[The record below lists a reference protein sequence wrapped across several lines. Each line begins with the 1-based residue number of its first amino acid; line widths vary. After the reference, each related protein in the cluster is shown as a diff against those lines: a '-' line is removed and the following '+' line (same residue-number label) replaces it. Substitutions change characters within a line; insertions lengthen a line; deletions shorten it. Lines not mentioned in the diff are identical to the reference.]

1 MGVYSIKDLEQL
13 SGIKA
18 HTIRIWEQRY
28 QLIEPK
34 RTDTNIRY
42 YDDQQLKFL
51 LNVALLIKNGHKIS
65 HISKLS
71 EDKFNSEV
79 ERVYE
84 QTLLHDSDIHLDL
97 DANDLVVAMIDMDAD
112 KFGRIYENSVRHNGF
127 EKTITQ
133 VIYPF
138 LEKVGI
144 LWSLDQINPAHEHF
158 ISSLIRQK
166 VIAAIDRLPMPKD
179 GKKVIL
185 FLPAGEHHEIGLLM
199 AHYVTK
205 KRGHRTYYLGQN
217 LPDKDVDA
225 AVLTIEPDFVLTF
238 LVEPSIVN
246 NAKSTIENLK
256 SVCNDCDLLI
266 ATRLHPD
273 LEGFSMDRVHLLHGI
288 DDIYKYL

>member
-28 QLIEPK
+28 KLIEPK

-51 LNVALLIKNGHKIS
+51 LNVALLTKNGHKIS
-65 HISKLS
+65 HISQFS
-71 EDKFNSEV
+71 EDKFNREV
-79 ERVYE
+79 EQVYE
-84 QTLLHDSDIHLDL
+84 RTLLYDIDIHLDL
-97 DANDLVVAMIDMDAD
+97 DANDLVVSMIDMDAD
-112 KFGRIYENSVRHNGF
+112 KFNRIYENSVRHNGF

-133 VIYPF
+133 LIYPF

-166 VIAAIDRLPMPKD
+166 VIAAIDRLPMPGSGTK
-179 GKKVIL
+179 IML
-185 FLPAGEHHEIGLLM
+185 FLPAGEHHKIGLLM
-199 AHYVTK
+199 AQYLTK
-205 KRGHRTYYLGQN
+205 KHGLCTYYLGQN
-217 LPDKDVDA
+217 LPDKDVEA
-225 AVLTIEPDFVLTF
+225 AMLTINPEMVLTF

-246 NAKSTIENLK
+246 NARSTVEKLQAIC
-256 SVCNDCDLLI
+256 SRCQLLV
-266 ATRLHPD
+266 ATRPHPD
-273 LEGFSMDRVHLLHGI
+273 LEDLSMDGVHLLHGI
-288 DDIYKYL
+288 DDLYKFI